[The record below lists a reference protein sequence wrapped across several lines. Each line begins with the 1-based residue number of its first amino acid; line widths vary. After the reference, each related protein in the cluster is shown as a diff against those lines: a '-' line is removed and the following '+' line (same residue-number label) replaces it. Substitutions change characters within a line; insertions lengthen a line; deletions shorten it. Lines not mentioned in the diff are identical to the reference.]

1 MPCSKTTRGTV
12 TIETENVSPISDPT
26 GALRSLQPHRGAS
39 QSPTSNLQDDAVS
52 VDPLPPGYEDYAG
65 EVLVANGK
73 PPRWMTRVPYLS
85 IILSLAYYAW
95 VRAFDPVNL
104 VFAVLL
110 IIWMIY
116 TPIAQKRGWFFIPM

>member
-1 MPCSKTTRGTV
+1 MPCSKTTGGIV
-12 TIETENVSPISDPT
+12 TMNSENVSSMDAAEPVDP
-26 GALRSLQPHRGAS
+26 
-39 QSPTSNLQDDAVS
+39 